1 MQLQEGRTLDGW
13 KFTSDWEFT
22 RFGYIELFKLFEK
35 IDELKGDIGELET
48 TV

>member
-1 MQLQEGRTLDGW
+1 MGENSLLIGNLLDLDE
-13 KFTSDWEFT
+13 SM
-22 RFGYIELFKLFEK
+22 YIELFKLFEK